1 LEHMYFEYNMATVK
15 KEAQA
20 SLDLLY
26 NFLNENKGVK
36 IEIAGHTDSKGNEA
50 YNLELSQNRAESVRE
65 QMIEKGITP
74 NRMTAKGYGESE
86 PIADNAKADG
96 SDNPKGRRLNRRTE
110 ITILANKMKKKR

>member
-1 LEHMYFEYNMATVK
+1 MTTDNMATVK

-26 NFLNENKGVK
+26 NFLSQNESVK
-36 IEIAGHTDSKGNEA
+36 IEISGHTDSRGNEE
-50 YNLELSQNRAESVRE
+50 YNLELSQDRAESVRE
-65 QMIEKGITP
+65 QMIERGITA

-86 PIADNAKADG
+86 PIAPNENADG

-110 ITILANKMKKKR
+110 ITILSNKTKKKK